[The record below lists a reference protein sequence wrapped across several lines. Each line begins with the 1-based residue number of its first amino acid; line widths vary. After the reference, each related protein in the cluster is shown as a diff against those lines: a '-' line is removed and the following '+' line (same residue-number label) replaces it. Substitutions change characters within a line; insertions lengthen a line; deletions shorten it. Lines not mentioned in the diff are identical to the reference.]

1 VITSFT
7 PASGPVGT
15 VITVTGS
22 GFLGATYAKVSYV
35 TDAGLSVVSETQA
48 KITVPTDA
56 PIGAGTIAVGNPT
69 YLGYS
74 SSSFTVTTPASRANT
89 YTYDADGR
97 LSSITTAAGT
107 RYYHYDPAG
116 NITSISSTP

>member
-7 PASGPVGT
+7 PASGGVGT

-22 GFLGATYAKVSYV
+22 GFAGATYAKVGYA
-35 TDAGLSVVSETQA
+35 TDAGLTVVSDTQA
-48 KITVPTDA
+48 KITVPSDA
-56 PIGAGTIAVGNPT
+56 ALGAGTIAVGNPT
-69 YLGYS
+69 YVGYS
-74 SSSFTVTTPASRANT
+74 NSSFTVTAPASRANT
-89 YTYDADGR
+89 YTYDANGR
-97 LSSITTAAGT
+97 LSSITTPAGT